1 MSNCRKIAF
10 DITNDI
16 FEKNAYSNIALNNN
30 LKNST
35 LDQKDRALVTEI
47 VYGTIK
53 YKYTIDIV
61 LEKFLRGGIKK
72 TDKEVVNLLRNA
84 VYQMMYL
91 DKVPSFAVVN
101 ESVEIAKKYINS
113 KAGSVVNG
121 VLRNILRTD
130 LNEINSDNSKDG
142 ELAFKYS
149 FPKWLVKIIC
159 GQYGN
164 VKGEEILKG
173 LNERPS
179 VTVRVNALKIS
190 YDDAL
195 EKLRK
200 NGYDVQKGIIAKDA
214 IIIEKGSSIENN
226 LMFNEGY
233 ITVQDESAM
242 LTAPVMDLKEG
253 NRAIDMCSAPG
264 GKSTHMAE
272 IMKNKGEII
281 SCDVYDNKLKI
292 INENAK
298 RLGAEIIKT
307 EIRNGEVLYDE
318 LINYADAVLADV
330 PCSGLGII
338 RKKPEIKWNKT
349 KKDLQDLIKIQRNI
363 LQNASKYVKKG
374 GNLVYSTCTINK
386 GENEENIRWFL
397 EKNSEFEIEPIDLGS
412 VDNIIKHK
420 EGFVTI
426 LPNKYMDGFFIC
438 KLRRKS

>member
-16 FEKNAYSNIALNNN
+16 FIKNAYSNIALNNN

-35 LDQKDRALVTEI
+35 LEQKDRALVTEI

-72 TDKEVVNLLRNA
+72 TDKEIVNLLRNG

-164 VKGEEILKG
+164 VKGEEILNG

-195 EKLRK
+195 EKLRE

-242 LTAPVMDLKEG
+242 LTAPLMDLKEG
-253 NRAIDMCSAPG
+253 NLAIDMCSAPG

-397 EKNSEFEIEPIDLGS
+397 EKNSEFEIEPIELGS